1 MSDPA
6 GDRTLLQQLAAAAVV
21 LLLVLAPPV
30 VLAAL
35 LGGTAALRGAG
46 LGAVFGLLLCLRSGW
61 RRTLLVTPV
70 LVLALALGLLVAGTG
85 WWVLLVGVV
94 GMAAGLAT
102 RVGALAPVALVGMVV
117 CTTLAGEERAGLAV
131 TAAWAAAA
139 LVYSAGVLRWLGVPD
154 VVAGPILARRDAWPV
169 AAVLAGVV
177 GLAAWVAQQ
186 SSNPYA
192 YWLPMTVLLIAV
204 PVPGLRLS
212 HAVRSRVLGTT
223 AGVVVGAL
231 LAVVGVPATVRVALV
246 LSLVVVVVLDPAG
259 AGLAAGGTRLLL
271 TAEAA
276 ALALLGVAVLVW
288 LGRWPPARPAEHDV
302 VDRAMTAQSAG

>member
-1 MSDPA
+1 
-6 GDRTLLQQLAAAAVV
+6 
-21 LLLVLAPPV
+21 
-30 VLAAL
+30 
-35 LGGTAALRGAG
+35 
-46 LGAVFGLLLCLRSGW
+46 
-61 RRTLLVTPV
+61 
-70 LVLALALGLLVAGTG
+70 
-85 WWVLLVGVV
+85 
-94 GMAAGLAT
+94 
-102 RVGALAPVALVGMVV
+102 
-117 CTTLAGEERAGLAV
+117 
-131 TAAWAAAA
+131 
-139 LVYSAGVLRWLGVPD
+139 VLRWLGVPD

-246 LSLVVVVVLDPAG
+246 LSLVLLLLAVPEPLWLNAGVATLLVVVVLDPAG